1 MAVPQSTSGPMA
13 VGMNLENIVDWSP
26 AWTFTDAFQAS
37 RPWISHAFNTQTW
50 ATSWDP
56 AVSPLLDLDA
66 NGNVRS
72 LQSWTANGV
81 PMRQFAGTLMFR
93 DLGGGYPAGTYQAE
107 WDGTG
112 VVSFGFDAVVV
123 ASGRTAAGR
132 HFATLQVSP
141 TDAGIYMRIEDTS
154 AADPVRNF
162 HVWMPD
168 FNGHTF
174 HPLFLERLAP
184 FGTLRFMGMQETN
197 TSDIQTWAD
206 RRDSLDIR
214 QGSGPEGTPSEP
226 LVNGASLEVMVA
238 LANALDADPWFNMPH
253 QADDTFVRNFATY
266 VRQHLEPGRKVYVEW
281 ANEVW
286 NFGFG
291 FEASSWVANRA
302 AAAGLDP
309 NLGQWIVAGQE
320 AKRDMDIWSEVFA
333 GQTNHQLVR
342 VAAGWAAVDWVTNE
356 IATHMEGSFDAI
368 AMAPYITPTDAQR
381 ASYSVSTTVDQVLA
395 DTRVNIATA
404 LEWVRNHHQLAT
416 NWSTTL
422 GRPIQLLAYEGGA
435 HLDGRNAPYQGAFH
449 GASNDPRMGDIY
461 TEYLRGL
468 EASGLDLYVDFQ
480 FTGSS
485 TPAPWG
491 DFAKLHRMDEPLAT
505 AYRYNAVAA
514 AANALPA
521 FPGAEGFGAMAT
533 GGRGGQVIYVTTT
546 AASGPGSLQ
555 WAIDQPGAK
564 TILFKVSGLIDARI
578 HLRNGDVTIAG
589 HTSPGGITVRG
600 FVTDET
606 PFQDQLV
613 SPPADFAENWILQ
626 HIRIRP
632 GLNGPSDD
640 GLRLR
645 YTRNAIVDHVS
656 IANATDEAVEISYS
670 NNITIQNSMLAET
683 LGGHS
688 FYGGM
693 LMNYSNPAHGFALDN
708 LSIHHNIFNRI
719 EGRLPEASRESLAAA
734 NSTINLELSSNLY
747 WDPEFFIA
755 LGANTGQLTDP
766 TGTPYPIHYRLN
778 AVNNYFQANPAF
790 PYGMWDDQI
799 LRETSAPLNAL
810 HVSGN
815 RMNLYPTRSDYELFN
830 CCNDYPLELNP
841 DPTSRLAQNR
851 TTRHPFPSITYTP
864 ALNLA
869 SVLPNRVGAWPRDPM
884 DTRLLLP
891 IRENRFDPAS
901 SSTNPYGDAYLT
913 SYFGSAPTPPVDTDS
928 DGMPDD
934 WESTKGLNP
943 GVADHNGIQ
952 LSTVGYTNLEVY
964 LHELADRLTS
974 SPILPVITL
983 GVSPAS
989 VAEDGTANLTY
1000 TFTRTGSITSPL
1012 SVTYSVAGTASL
1024 GTDYTGI
1031 GGTPGTITFAAGSS
1045 TSTVTVDPTADVTVE
1060 GDETVSL
1067 TLDAGPGYTVGT
1079 TGGVVGTISNDDT
1092 SPPPP
1097 TTPPTTPS
1105 PTPSPTPPA
1114 TPAALPRPT
1123 VITAVDLDGFSSSP
1137 SWEQVENA
1145 FDNTVSTKYLNS
1157 GGPNAGLQFSY
1168 EVPTQITTFVIT
1180 TANDVPDRDPATYQ
1194 IYGFQG
1200 GSWQLLTS
1208 GALQLPAARYTDSA
1222 AVVLPTL
1229 PSLTQFQVIF
1239 PTLKGSGTMM
1249 QIAELKLYG
1258 SQSSMPA
1265 PSPAPAPL
1273 PVITLG
1279 VSPASVAEDGA
1290 ANLTYTFTRTGSTTS
1305 PLSVTYSV
1313 GGTAAL
1319 GTDYTGIGGTP
1330 GTITFAAGS
1339 STSTVTVDPMADT
1352 TVEADETVAL
1362 TLVAGTSYTVGT
1374 SGGVV
1379 GTISNDDTS
1388 PPPPTTPPTTPSPT
1402 PSPTPPAT
1410 PSALPRP
1417 TVITA
1422 VDLDGFS
1429 SSPSWEQVENAFDNT
1444 VSTKYLNSGGPNA
1457 GLQFSYEVP
1466 TQITT
1471 FVITTANDVPDRD
1484 PATYQIYGFQGG
1496 SWQLLTAG
1504 GLQLPAARYTDSAAV
1519 VLPTLPSLTQF
1530 QVIFPTLKGSGTMM
1544 QIAELKLYGSQSST
1558 PAPSPAPAPLP
1569 VITLAVSPASVAED
1583 GAANLTYTF
1592 TRTGSTTAPLSVA
1605 YSVGGTAALGTDY
1618 SGIASTPASKTI
1630 TFGAGAST
1638 ATVTVDPT
1646 ADATVEGDETVAF
1659 NLESGTGYT
1668 VGTTGGVVGTISND
1682 DTSPPPPPPPSP
1694 PSAPTA
1700 LPQPTQ
1706 ITAVDLDGFSA
1717 SPTWEQVGNAF
1728 DNTVGT
1734 KYLNSGG
1741 PNAGLQFSYGV
1752 PTQITSFVITTAN
1765 DVPDRDPATY
1775 QIYGFQG
1782 GTWQLLTTGALQ
1794 LPTARLTDSAAV
1806 VLPSLP
1812 ALTQF
1817 RVIFPTLKGSGTM
1830 MQIAEL
1836 KLFGSQSSS
1845 LATPLGGTALAAPD
1859 ALAPAAAYQP
1869 IDTVGTTRL
1878 LRDPHDQLDAQVGSA
1893 PPAALLFN
1901 GAPVQITTLAGWQP
1915 LAAETV
1921 AGVNQ
1926 VAWRLDDAMGALEV
1940 CSDPL

>member
-1 MAVPQSTSGPMA
+1 MATNLSDEFLASLLPELYALLHCWAADGSLVGAAQEALLLKRTPEALEELAAQWAKGDFSGLPPIVLLSSADISGALGAYAISTGTIYLNADWLAGASQEQVNAVLTEELGHHLDGLLNEVDTLGDEGEVFEALLSGDGVLGAQQRDRMLEENDQGSIVVKGEVLVVEQASVPSTPIPSASPGPMA

-72 LQSWTANGV
+72 LQSWTAAGV

-132 HFATLQVSP
+132 NFATLQVSP

-168 FNGHTF
+168 TNGHTF

-356 IATHMEGSFDAI
+356 IATHMGGSFDAI

-381 ASYSVSTTVDQVLA
+381 ASYSVSTTEDQVLA
-395 DTRVNIATA
+395 DTRVNIANA

-416 NWSTTL
+416 NWATTL

-693 LMNYSNPAHGFALDN
+693 LMNYSNPTHGFALDN

-734 NSTINLELSSNLY
+734 NSTMNLELSSNLY

-790 PYGMWDDQI
+790 SYGMWDDQI

-810 HVSGN
+810 HLSGN
-815 RMNLYPTRSDYELFN
+815 RMNLYPTRSDYELFY

-841 DPTSRLAQNR
+841 DPTSRLAQNS

-864 ALNLA
+864 ALDLA
-869 SVLPNRVGAWPRDPM
+869 SVLPNRVGAWPRDPI

-901 SSTNPYGDAYLT
+901 SSTNPYGDAYFTTYL
-913 SYFGSAPTPPVDTDS
+913 GSAPPPPVDTDS

-989 VAEDGTANLTY
+989 VAEDGATNL
-1000 TFTRTGSITSPL
+1000 I
-1012 SVTYSVAGTASL
+1012 
-1024 GTDYTGI
+1024 
-1031 GGTPGTITFAAGSS
+1031 
-1045 TSTVTVDPTADVTVE
+1045 
-1060 GDETVSL
+1060 
-1067 TLDAGPGYTVGT
+1067 
-1079 TGGVVGTISNDDT
+1079 
-1092 SPPPP
+1092 
-1097 TTPPTTPS
+1097 
-1105 PTPSPTPPA
+1105 
-1114 TPAALPRPT
+1114 
-1123 VITAVDLDGFSSSP
+1123 
-1137 SWEQVENA
+1137 
-1145 FDNTVSTKYLNS
+1145 
-1157 GGPNAGLQFSY
+1157 
-1168 EVPTQITTFVIT
+1168 
-1180 TANDVPDRDPATYQ
+1180 
-1194 IYGFQG
+1194 
-1200 GSWQLLTS
+1200 
-1208 GALQLPAARYTDSA
+1208 
-1222 AVVLPTL
+1222 
-1229 PSLTQFQVIF
+1229 
-1239 PTLKGSGTMM
+1239 
-1249 QIAELKLYG
+1249 
-1258 SQSSMPA
+1258 
-1265 PSPAPAPL
+1265 
-1273 PVITLG
+1273 
-1279 VSPASVAEDGA
+1279 
-1290 ANLTYTFTRTGSTTS
+1290 YTFTRTGSTS
-1305 PLSVTYSV
+1305 APLDVNYSV
-1313 GGTAAL
+1313 AGTASV
-1319 GTDYTGIGGTP
+1319 GTDYTGIAATP
-1330 GTITFAAGS
+1330 STKTVTFSAGS
-1339 STSTVTVDPMADT
+1339 GTATVTVDPIANT
-1352 TVEADETVAL
+1352 EIETDETVAL
-1362 TLVAGTSYTVGT
+1362 TLASGTGYTIGTAGAVT
-1374 SGGVV
+1374 
-1379 GTISNDDTS
+1379 GTIANDDF
-1388 PPPPTTPPTTPSPT
+1388 
-1402 PSPTPPAT
+1402 
-1410 PSALPRP
+1410 ALPS
-1417 TVITA
+1417 I
-1422 VDLDGFS
+1422 
-1429 SSPSWEQVENAFDNT
+1429 N
-1444 VSTKYLNSGGPNA
+1444 
-1457 GLQFSYEVP
+1457 
-1466 TQITT
+1466 
-1471 FVITTANDVPDRD
+1471 
-1484 PATYQIYGFQGG
+1484 
-1496 SWQLLTAG
+1496 
-1504 GLQLPAARYTDSAAV
+1504 
-1519 VLPTLPSLTQF
+1519 
-1530 QVIFPTLKGSGTMM
+1530 
-1544 QIAELKLYGSQSST
+1544 
-1558 PAPSPAPAPLP
+1558 
-1569 VITLAVSPASVAED
+1569 LAVSPASVLEN
-1583 GAANLTYTF
+1583 GATNLIYTF
-1592 TRTGSTTAPLSVA
+1592 TRTAPTTNALTVN
-1605 YSVGGTAALGTDY
+1605 YSIAGTAVTGDYTGATPGT
-1618 SGIASTPASKTI
+1618 GKTI
-1630 TFGAGAST
+1630 TFAANSAT
-1638 ATVTVDPT
+1638 ATLTIDPT
-1646 ADATVEGDETVAF
+1646 PDSTVESNETVA
-1659 NLESGTGYT
+1659 LTLASGTGYT
-1668 VGTTGGVVGTISND
+1668 IGTAGAVTGTITNDDIIGTANADTLTGTTKAEFIDGLAGRDILTGGSGPDVFGFRFTQSTVTAPDRITDFQFGSDKIDLFSSTGSALA
-1682 DTSPPPPPPPSP
+1682 TPPAFSRAANNSIATTL
-1694 PSAPTA
+1694 SALA
-1700 LPQPTQ
+1700 
-1706 ITAVDLDGFSA
+1706 TAVYTDANGLS
-1717 SPTWEQVGNAF
+1717 VGNQA
-1728 DNTVGT
+1728 
-1734 KYLNSGG
+1734 LAA
-1741 PNAGLQFSYGV
+1741 NA
-1752 PTQITSFVITTAN
+1752 
-1765 DVPDRDPATY
+1765 
-1775 QIYGFQG
+1775 
-1782 GTWQLLTTGALQ
+1782 
-1794 LPTARLTDSAAV
+1794 AAV
-1806 VLPSLP
+1806 VTATNTAIAGTYLLMNDGTASLNTTNDLMINITGFSGTLP
-1812 ALTQF
+1812 A
-1817 RVIFPTLKGSGTM
+1817 
-1830 MQIAEL
+1830 
-1836 KLFGSQSSS
+1836 FGIIISNS
-1845 LATPLGGTALAAPD
+1845 
-1859 ALAPAAAYQP
+1859 
-1869 IDTVGTTRL
+1869 VF
-1878 LRDPHDQLDAQVGSA
+1878 V
-1893 PPAALLFN
+1893 
-1901 GAPVQITTLAGWQP
+1901 
-1915 LAAETV
+1915 
-1921 AGVNQ
+1921 
-1926 VAWRLDDAMGALEV
+1926 
-1940 CSDPL
+1940 

>member
-1 MAVPQSTSGPMA
+1 
-13 VGMNLENIVDWSP
+13 
-26 AWTFTDAFQAS
+26 
-37 RPWISHAFNTQTW
+37 
-50 ATSWDP
+50 
-56 AVSPLLDLDA
+56 
-66 NGNVRS
+66 
-72 LQSWTANGV
+72 
-81 PMRQFAGTLMFR
+81 
-93 DLGGGYPAGTYQAE
+93 
-107 WDGTG
+107 
-112 VVSFGFDAVVV
+112 
-123 ASGRTAAGR
+123 
-132 HFATLQVSP
+132 
-141 TDAGIYMRIEDTS
+141 
-154 AADPVRNF
+154 
-162 HVWMPD
+162 
-168 FNGHTF
+168 
-174 HPLFLERLAP
+174 
-184 FGTLRFMGMQETN
+184 
-197 TSDIQTWAD
+197 
-206 RRDSLDIR
+206 
-214 QGSGPEGTPSEP
+214 
-226 LVNGASLEVMVA
+226 
-238 LANALDADPWFNMPH
+238 
-253 QADDTFVRNFATY
+253 
-266 VRQHLEPGRKVYVEW
+266 
-281 ANEVW
+281 
-286 NFGFG
+286 
-291 FEASSWVANRA
+291 
-302 AAAGLDP
+302 
-309 NLGQWIVAGQE
+309 
-320 AKRDMDIWSEVFA
+320 
-333 GQTNHQLVR
+333 
-342 VAAGWAAVDWVTNE
+342 
-356 IATHMEGSFDAI
+356 
-368 AMAPYITPTDAQR
+368 
-381 ASYSVSTTVDQVLA
+381 
-395 DTRVNIATA
+395 
-404 LEWVRNHHQLAT
+404 
-416 NWSTTL
+416 
-422 GRPIQLLAYEGGA
+422 
-435 HLDGRNAPYQGAFH
+435 
-449 GASNDPRMGDIY
+449 
-461 TEYLRGL
+461 
-468 EASGLDLYVDFQ
+468 
-480 FTGSS
+480 
-485 TPAPWG
+485 
-491 DFAKLHRMDEPLAT
+491 
-505 AYRYNAVAA
+505 
-514 AANALPA
+514 
-521 FPGAEGFGAMAT
+521 
-533 GGRGGQVIYVTTT
+533 
-546 AASGPGSLQ
+546 
-555 WAIDQPGAK
+555 
-564 TILFKVSGLIDARI
+564 
-578 HLRNGDVTIAG
+578 
-589 HTSPGGITVRG
+589 
-600 FVTDET
+600 
-606 PFQDQLV
+606 
-613 SPPADFAENWILQ
+613 
-626 HIRIRP
+626 
-632 GLNGPSDD
+632 
-640 GLRLR
+640 
-645 YTRNAIVDHVS
+645 
-656 IANATDEAVEISYS
+656 
-670 NNITIQNSMLAET
+670 MLAET

-815 RMNLYPTRSDYELFN
+815 RMNLYPTRSDYELFY

-913 SYFGSAPTPPVDTDS
+913 SYFGSAPTPPVDTVS

-989 VAEDGTANLTY
+989 VAEDGATNLIY
-1000 TFTRTGSITSPL
+1000 TFTRTGSTTAPL
-1012 SVTYSVAGTASL
+1012 SVAYSVAGTASL

-1031 GGTPGTITFAAGSS
+1031 VGSPGTITFAAGSS
-1045 TSTVTVDPTADVTVE
+1045 TATVTVDPTADVTVE

-1097 TTPPTTPS
+1097 TTPPT
-1105 PTPSPTPPA
+1105 
-1114 TPAALPRPT
+1114 
-1123 VITAVDLDGFSSSP
+1123 
-1137 SWEQVENA
+1137 
-1145 FDNTVSTKYLNS
+1145 
-1157 GGPNAGLQFSY
+1157 
-1168 EVPTQITTFVIT
+1168 
-1180 TANDVPDRDPATYQ
+1180 
-1194 IYGFQG
+1194 
-1200 GSWQLLTS
+1200 
-1208 GALQLPAARYTDSA
+1208 
-1222 AVVLPTL
+1222 
-1229 PSLTQFQVIF
+1229 
-1239 PTLKGSGTMM
+1239 
-1249 QIAELKLYG
+1249 
-1258 SQSSMPA
+1258 
-1265 PSPAPAPL
+1265 
-1273 PVITLG
+1273 
-1279 VSPASVAEDGA
+1279 
-1290 ANLTYTFTRTGSTTS
+1290 
-1305 PLSVTYSV
+1305 
-1313 GGTAAL
+1313 
-1319 GTDYTGIGGTP
+1319 
-1330 GTITFAAGS
+1330 
-1339 STSTVTVDPMADT
+1339 
-1352 TVEADETVAL
+1352 
-1362 TLVAGTSYTVGT
+1362 
-1374 SGGVV
+1374 
-1379 GTISNDDTS
+1379 
-1388 PPPPTTPPTTPSPT
+1388 T

-1504 GLQLPAARYTDSAAV
+1504 GLQLPAARYTDSAPV
-1519 VLPTLPSLTQF
+1519 VLPSLPALTQF
-1530 QVIFPTLKGSGTMM
+1530 RVIFPTLKGSGTMM

-1569 VITLAVSPASVAED
+1569 VITLGVSPASVAED
-1583 GAANLTYTF
+1583 GLANLTYTF
-1592 TRTGSTTAPLSVA
+1592 TRTGSTTSPLSVA

-1618 SGIASTPASKTI
+1618 TGIGGTPGTI
-1630 TFGAGAST
+1630 TFAAGSST
-1638 ATVTVDPT
+1638 STVTVDPT
-1646 ADATVEGDETVAF
+1646 ADTTVEADETVA
-1659 NLESGTGYT
+1659 LTLVAGTSYT
-1668 VGTTGGVVGTISND
+1668 VGTSGGVVGTISND
-1682 DTSPPPPPPPSP
+1682 DTSPPPPTTPPTTPSP
-1694 PSAPTA
+1694 TPPATPSALPRPTV
-1700 LPQPTQ
+1700 
-1706 ITAVDLDGFSA
+1706 ITAVDLDGFSS
-1717 SPTWEQVGNAF
+1717 SPSWEQVENAF

-1741 PNAGLQFSYGV
+1741 PNAGAEFSYEV

-1765 DVPDRDPATY
+1765 DVPERDPATY

-1782 GTWQLLTTGALQ
+1782 GTWQLLTSGALQ
-1794 LPTARLTDSAAV
+1794 LTARLTDSAAV

-1901 GAPVQITTLAGWQP
+1901 GAPVYIGLP
-1915 LAAETV
+1915 E
-1921 AGVNQ
+1921 
-1926 VAWRLDDAMGALEV
+1926 
-1940 CSDPL
+1940 